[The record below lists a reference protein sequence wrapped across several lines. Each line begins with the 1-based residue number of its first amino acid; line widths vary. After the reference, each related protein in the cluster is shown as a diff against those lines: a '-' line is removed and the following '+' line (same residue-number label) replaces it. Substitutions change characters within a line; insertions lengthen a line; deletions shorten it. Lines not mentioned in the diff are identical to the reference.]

1 MSRGGRVHKVSRRL
15 EPSHGATAAGGG
27 AGAVFFGGSV
37 VVGLLL
43 NAGMWPAEWPLPPVP
58 LPVPAPV
65 LAVLVVAKVLTGFT
79 LAVDGRRWAVSRRIA
94 RLTADPRLTQVLP
107 LVEAHPTGPFAP
119 VQPLPSVTF
128 PRIRPT
134 ARVRPRHR
142 VTAERNVVGLPPL
155 QIVYLRAVENE
166 ARSRTFAQG
175 AWREFGQVHLLRS
188 AAAVGPGE
196 FRAAARDGRLSE
208 LVVGSD
214 ARFRAQFAPRGE
226 PLAAGWHRVRTVA
239 GAAVTTFDPHGAY
252 PIGTPTCTGAFWAR
266 GLDILFERADLVVLD
281 LSGYDEHVEG
291 TQVELQR
298 IVDRV
303 PVEKVLLLGDPR
315 SRTRFLHEQV
325 HRAWTHM
332 AAGSPNAGRGV
343 LTIRGALVDRF
354 GREEGSSSLA
364 RSARLRASRRQTRWL
379 LRDVQHRMVASRPT
393 SPAHALL
400 PPRAAHRPPQ
410 VRAASAISTRR
421 TADASAWTGRPA
433 PGTPTAHGR
442 R

>member
-1 MSRGGRVHKVSRRL
+1 MSRGGRLHKVSRRL
-15 EPSHGATAAGGG
+15 EPPLGATAAVSNG
-27 AGAVFFGGSV
+27 AGVVFFGMSAALGV
-37 VVGLLL
+37 VL
-43 NAGMWPAEWPLPPVP
+43 NAGVWPAGWPLPPVP

-79 LAVDGRRWAVSRRIA
+79 LAADGRRWVVSRRIA
-94 RLTADPRLTQVLP
+94 RLTADPRVDQVLP

-119 VQPLPSVTF
+119 VQPLPVVTF
-128 PRIRPT
+128 PRIRRT
-134 ARVRPRHR
+134 GRVRPRHR

-155 QIVYLRAVENE
+155 RIVYLRAVENE

-188 AAAVGPGE
+188 AASVGPGE

-208 LVVGSD
+208 LVVGSET
-214 ARFRAQFAPRGE
+214 RFRAQCAPPGE
-226 PLAAGWHRVRTVA
+226 PLAAGWHRVCTVA
-239 GAAVTTFDPHGAY
+239 GAAVTTFDRHGAY
-252 PIGTPTCTGAFWAR
+252 PVSTPTCSGAFWTR

-315 SRTRFLHEQV
+315 SRPRFLQEQV
-325 HRAWTHM
+325 HRAWAHM

-343 LTIRGALVDRF
+343 LEIRGALVDRF
-354 GREEGSSSLA
+354 GREEGSSSPA

-379 LRDVQHRMVASRPT
+379 LRDVQHRMAASRPT
-393 SPAHALL
+393 SPAHALP
-400 PPRAAHRPPQ
+400 PPRTAQRPPR
-410 VRAASAISTRR
+410 VRGVPAVSARR
-421 TADASAWTGRPA
+421 TPDASA
-433 PGTPTAHGR
+433 
-442 R
+442 